1 MISELMHWAFAS
13 LRSNRSQESWVA
25 GSSVLAAF
33 IDRIPNDIDVHHVS
47 TAAFAE
53 SVIKDTE
60 VLLAA
65 GYFIIFD
72 QESETERE
80 RVFANAGVSLTIN
93 WVLEQ
98 KRPVTVIN
106 DPLLGVRASYADV
119 IDRKMQMYA
128 EDHQVKHKDDL
139 ISLFHKS
146 ALLQSEIEPI
156 KFATNL
162 SGLGIMVGM
171 RGVDFGLFQTLVE
184 ELTGYD
190 RISADLVAENLA
202 LLQSEAASVGDLG
215 TLTVAYRVFKED
227 KRPSSPDE
235 TFLDWIEETSLFIT
249 ACQIVYLFYTGAIR
263 VGSRWKRCGWRQ
275 HETALVWPTI
285 GTHAPMTRGT
295 GTYGD
300 WAQQSSTSHVPEIAE
315 RGKI

>member
-33 IDRIPNDIDVHHVS
+33 IDRIPNDIDIHHVS

-53 SVIKDTE
+53 AVIKDTE

-65 GYFIIFD
+65 GYSVIFN

-80 RVFANAGVSLTIN
+80 RVFANADVSLTIN
-93 WVLEQ
+93 WVLEP
-98 KRPVTVIN
+98 KRPVAVIN

-119 IDRKMQMYA
+119 IDRKMEMYA
-128 EDHQVKHKDDL
+128 EDHQAKHKDDL

-146 ALLQSEIEPI
+146 ALLQPEIEPI
-156 KFATNL
+156 QFATEL
-162 SGLGIMVGM
+162 SGIGIVLGMQGVG
-171 RGVDFGLFQTLVE
+171 FELFQTLVE

-190 RISADLVAENLA
+190 RLPTDLLTENLT
-202 LLQSEAASVGDLG
+202 LLQNEAASVGDLG
-215 TLTVAYRVFKED
+215 TLAVAYRIFKED
-227 KRPSSPDE
+227 KRASNPDD
-235 TFLDWIEETSLFIT
+235 TFLNWVEGTSLFIT

-275 HETALVWPTI
+275 HETALVWRTI

-300 WAQQSSTSHVPEIAE
+300 WAQQSSTSPVSEFAA